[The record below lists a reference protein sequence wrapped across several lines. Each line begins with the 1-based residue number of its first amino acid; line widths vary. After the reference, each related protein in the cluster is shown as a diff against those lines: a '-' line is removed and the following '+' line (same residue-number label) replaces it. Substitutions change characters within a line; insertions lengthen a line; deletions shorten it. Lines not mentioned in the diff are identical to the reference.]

1 LNYSGKKGV
10 MIRAVEPQSPAQE
23 VGLKQGDIIVSLGE
37 KEIDSVGDYWL
48 VKKTYAAGDALQATF
63 WRNGELKTVALKT
76 KVFPVALAEDLT
88 LRLLGIK
95 VGNLTA
101 KIRSYYRIPARQGV
115 AILEINEQSYLGSI
129 GARPGDVIRKIDDYA
144 IRDDEDF
151 KKAIIKYRQKN
162 SVVLLLQR
170 GDQGYYITVNLG

>member
-1 LNYSGKKGV
+1 
-10 MIRAVEPQSPAQE
+10 MRCQ
-23 VGLKQGDIIVSLGE
+23 
-37 KEIDSVGDYWL
+37 
-48 VKKTYAAGDALQATF
+48 
-63 WRNGELKTVALKT
+63 
-76 KVFPVALAEDLT
+76 DLT

-95 VGNLTA
+95 VGNLTP

-129 GARPGDVIRKIDDYA
+129 GARPGDVIRKIDEYA